1 MERTQVVRLGLV
13 EYQEAKA
20 LQERLVEARK
30 RRETPDL
37 LLLLRHPH
45 VITLGRPGSR
55 QYLRFPESELD
66 IPVVE
71 AGRGGE
77 VTYHGPGQLIAYP
90 ILQLEAEERDLHR
103 YLRNLEQVALGL
115 CADYGLEATRVEGR
129 TGAWIADRKIA
140 AIGVRARSWI
150 TYHGMAFNHSQ
161 DLRGFDS
168 IVPCGISDAGVTS
181 LEHQL
186 GRLVDEAE
194 LEDRFCRQFTKV
206 FSRELQVMGTE
217 QLENL
222 LKAKIKADS

>member
-1 MERTQVVRLGLV
+1 MKRAQVVRLGLV

-30 RRETPDL
+30 HGEVPDL

-55 QYLRFPESELD
+55 QYLRFPESELN

-103 YLRNLEQVALGL
+103 YLRNLEEVALGI
-115 CADYGLEATRVEGR
+115 CTEYGLEATRVEGR
-129 TGAWIADRKIA
+129 TGAWIGTQKIA

-161 DLRGFDS
+161 DLTGFDS
-168 IVPCGISDAGVTS
+168 IVPCGIADAGVTS
-181 LEHQL
+181 LQHQL
-186 GRLVDEAE
+186 GRLVSESE
-194 LEDRFCRQFTKV
+194 LEDRFCQQFTRV
-206 FSRELQVMGTE
+206 FSRELQVMEAE

-222 LKAKIKADS
+222 LKAKTKADP